1 MKKEGIRYNQNK
13 LRWRN
18 FPLFLVKPLV
28 EVGAAAEKWK
38 GNPDGKYPTFNF
50 LQGLSVQDTLDSLM
64 RHLDSVLDPDQSDI
78 DPEDQC
84 HHLAKVA
91 WNALVALYYIKTRPD
106 LDDRFKLGLQTP
118 KTEHIKPP
126 NKGKESEDI

>member
-1 MKKEGIRYNQNK
+1 MSGIRYNKGK

-18 FPLFLVKPLV
+18 FPLFLMKPLA

-38 GNPDGKYPTFNF
+38 GNPEGKYPTFNF

-64 RHLDSVLDPDQSDI
+64 RHLDAVIDPSQPDI

-91 WNALVALYYIKTRPD
+91 WNALIALYYIKTRPD
-106 LDDRFKLGLQTP
+106 LDDRFKMENSPTSKEEAP
-118 KTEHIKPP
+118 SP
-126 NKGKESEDI
+126 NKGLGNEDI